1 MTWLYGQAVINGLL
15 VGGVYAL
22 LAVGLT
28 MIYGLRIVNFAYGDM
43 LMWALYLSYFLAVA
57 TNAIPYWTALA
68 AIPIMFGFGYFV
80 FRFWIERSLSGSA
93 SNQIL
98 LTAGIAMVLQ
108 NLALLSFSSTTHKLS
123 LEFARKS
130 IELPGGFLIDLP
142 RAIAF
147 GGSILL
153 GLGLFYFLFHTRWG
167 RWIRAAADNRT
178 GAALCGV
185 PVPRVY
191 ALAFALATSTLGAA
205 APLIIP
211 FLYVTPNVGLS
222 YTLTLF
228 VIVVLG
234 GIGSF
239 AGAIVGALI
248 IGVLQSLGAVI
259 LPGTL
264 SDLVVYVL
272 FFILLLVRPKGLFA
286 AKR

>member
-1 MTWLYGQAVINGLL
+1 MWLYGQAIVNGLL

-28 MIYGLRIVNFAYGDM
+28 MIYGLRIINFAYGDM

-57 TNAIPYWTALA
+57 TGTVPYWVVLA
-68 AIPIMFGFGYFV
+68 ATPIMFVFGYFV
-80 FRFWIERSLSGSA
+80 FRLWIERSLGGSA

-98 LTAGIAMVLQ
+98 LTAGIAMILQ
-108 NLALLSFSSTTHKLS
+108 NLALLLFSSTTHKLS

-130 IELPGGFLIDLP
+130 IELPGGLLVDYP

-147 GGSILL
+147 GGSLIIGI
-153 GLGLFYFLFHTRWG
+153 GLYYFLFRTRSG

-178 GAALCGV
+178 GAGLCGV
-185 PVPRVY
+185 PVPKVY

-211 FLYVTPNVGLS
+211 FLYVTPSVGLS

-228 VIVVLG
+228 IIVVLG

-239 AGAIVGALI
+239 AGAILGSLM
-248 IGVLQSLGAVI
+248 IGVLQSLGAVL

-264 SDLVVYVL
+264 SELVVYLL
-272 FFILLLVRPKGLFA
+272 FFVVLLLRPKGLLPVN
-286 AKR
+286 R

>member
-1 MTWLYGQAVINGLL
+1 MWLYGQAIVNGLL

-28 MIYGLRIVNFAYGDM
+28 MIYGLRIINFAYGDM
-43 LMWALYLSYFLAVA
+43 LMGALYLTYFLAIA
-57 TNAIPYWTALA
+57 TNSIPYWIVLA
-68 AIPIMFGFGYFV
+68 ATPIMFGFGYFV
-80 FRFWIERSLSGSA
+80 FRLWIERSLSGSA

-98 LTAGIAMVLQ
+98 LTAGIAIVLQ
-108 NLALLSFSSTTHKLS
+108 SLALLLFSSTTYKLS
-123 LEFARKS
+123 LAFARKS
-130 IELPGGFLIDLP
+130 IELPGGILVDLP
-142 RAIAF
+142 RVLAF
-147 GGSILL
+147 AGSILMGA
-153 GLGLFYFLFHTRWG
+153 GLYFFLFRTRWG
-167 RWIRAAADNRT
+167 RWIRASADNRT

-185 PVPRVY
+185 RVPRIY

-228 VIVVLG
+228 VIVILG

-239 AGAIVGALI
+239 AGAIVGSLI
-248 IGVLQSLGAVI
+248 IGVLQSLGAVV

-264 SDLVVYVL
+264 SELVVYLL
-272 FFILLLVRPKGLFA
+272 FFVLLLVRPKGLFPVY
-286 AKR
+286 R

>member
-1 MTWLYGQAVINGLL
+1 MLWLYGQSVVNGLL

-28 MIYGLRIVNFAYGDM
+28 MIYGLRIINFAYGDM
-43 LMWALYLSYFLAVA
+43 LMWALYLSYFLAVS
-57 TNAIPYWTALA
+57 TNAMPYWMVLA
-68 AIPIMFGFGYFV
+68 ATPILFAFGYVV

-98 LTAGIAMVLQ
+98 LTAGMAMVLQ
-108 NLALLSFSSTTHKLS
+108 NLALLLFSSTTHKLS

-130 IELPGGFLIDLP
+130 IELPGGLLVDLP
-142 RAIAF
+142 RAFAF

-153 GLGLFYFLFHTRWG
+153 GLGLYRFLFHTRWG

-191 ALAFALATSTLGAA
+191 AMAFALATSTLGAA

-211 FLYVTPNVGLS
+211 FLYVTPSVGLS

-239 AGAIVGALI
+239 SGAIVGSLI
-248 IGVLQSLGAVI
+248 IGVLQSLGAVV

-264 SDLVVYVL
+264 SDLVVYLL
-272 FFILLLVRPKGLFA
+272 FFALLLVRPKGLFPA
-286 AKR
+286 NR